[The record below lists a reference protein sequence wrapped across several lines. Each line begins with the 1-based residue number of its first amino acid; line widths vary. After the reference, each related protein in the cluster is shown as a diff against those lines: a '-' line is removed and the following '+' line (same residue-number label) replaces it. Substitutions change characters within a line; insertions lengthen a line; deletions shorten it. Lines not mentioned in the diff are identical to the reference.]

1 MGDYKPMNTYKSSA
15 ELKGLSK
22 DQLFGHYGTAI
33 GAVLLVAIT
42 TLFVTYLPSM
52 LISARNIPELIIYYM
67 ISFIVSLLTGILAS
81 GEAYLY
87 LKLICGQP
95 VSAGDVFYGFRSYP
109 DKAILLQ
116 FVLSSLTYVCS
127 APALVFYYLYLTT
140 YHTYYIL
147 LMSITFVI
155 GMAIL
160 IVISLML
167 SQVFYL
173 LQDFP
178 QYSAKEL
185 MKLSCQIMKG
195 HKGRLFYISIS
206 FLPLYLLGAFSFFIA
221 YLWLIP
227 YSNTVMTNFYMDLM
241 KNRVN
246 TPKQGNMDML

>member
-1 MGDYKPMNTYKSSA
+1 MNIYKSSA

-22 DQLFGHYGTAI
+22 DQLFGHYGAVT
-33 GAVLLVAIT
+33 GAVFLVASV

-52 LISARNIPELIIYYM
+52 LITARNIPELIIYYM
-67 ISFIVSLLTGILAS
+67 ISFLVSLLTGILAS

-95 VSAGDVFYGFRSYP
+95 ISAGDVFYGFKSYP

-116 FVLSSLTYVCS
+116 FVLSSLTYICS

-140 YHTYYIL
+140 YRTVYIL
-147 LMSITFVI
+147 LMSIAFVI

-160 IVISLML
+160 VVISLML

-185 MKLSCQIMKG
+185 MKMSCQVMKG
-195 HKGRLFYISIS
+195 HKGRLFYLSIS
-206 FLPLYLLGAFSFFIA
+206 FLPLYLLGIFSFFIA
-221 YLWLIP
+221 YLWLVP

-241 KNRVN
+241 KNRAN
-246 TPKQGNMDML
+246 TRQQENAQRL